1 MANDIAIDPITANEF
16 HQTVAESFD
25 NVMASLDIEALED
38 MDLQEA
44 LFMLFLNGF
53 YQGATAMTYDPDLKE
68 TLYMMTQE
76 IEYQTKE

>member
-53 YQGATAMTYDPDLKE
+53 YSGCMAMTDNADLQETIHMMKKE
-68 TLYMMTQE
+68 
-76 IEYQTKE
+76 IDYQTK